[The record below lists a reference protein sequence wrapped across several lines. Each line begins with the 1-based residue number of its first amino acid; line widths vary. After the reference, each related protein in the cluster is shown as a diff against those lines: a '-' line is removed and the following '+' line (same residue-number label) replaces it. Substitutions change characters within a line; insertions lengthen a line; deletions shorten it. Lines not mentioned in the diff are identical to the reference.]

1 MLKDLIKIKKINK
14 NMKKFV
20 DTQIYFFENILMEIS
35 NKKSIKK
42 IDNKYMGISFSYA
55 IVGLNNY
62 NSRISNSRI
71 INSRNSESRNSESR
85 NSEKKEYKL
94 IKNNNILFNLDKL
107 KIDKN
112 KKNVNNINE

>member
-1 MLKDLIKIKKINK
+1 MMLKDLIKIKKINK

-42 IDNKYMGISFSYA
+42 IDNKYMGISFSYG

-62 NSRISNSRI
+62 NNRISNSRI
-71 INSRNSESRNSESR
+71 SKRG
-85 NSEKKEYKL
+85 EYKL
-94 IKNNNILFNLDKL
+94 IKNNNILFDLDKL
-107 KIDKN
+107 KIDKNKN

>member
-42 IDNKYMGISFSYA
+42 IDNKYMGISFSYG

-62 NSRISNSRI
+62 NNRISNSRI
-71 INSRNSESRNSESR
+71 SKRG
-85 NSEKKEYKL
+85 EYKL
-94 IKNNNILFNLDKL
+94 IKNNNILFDLDKL
-107 KIDKN
+107 KIDKNKN

>member
-35 NKKSIKK
+35 NKKSKKK
-42 IDNKYMGISFSYA
+42 IDNKYMGISFSYG
-55 IVGLNNY
+55 IIGLNNY
-62 NSRISNSRI
+62 NNRISNSRI
-71 INSRNSESRNSESR
+71 SKRG
-85 NSEKKEYKL
+85 KYKL
-94 IKNNNILFNLDKL
+94 IKNNNILFDLDKL

-112 KKNVNNINE
+112 KIKKNVNNINE

>member
-20 DTQIYFFENILMEIS
+20 DSQIYFFENILMEIS
-35 NKKSIKK
+35 NKKSIKR
-42 IDNKYMGISFSYA
+42 IDNKYMGISFSYG

-62 NSRISNSRI
+62 NNIISNSRI
-71 INSRNSESRNSESR
+71 SKRG
-85 NSEKKEYKL
+85 EYKL
-94 IKNNNILFNLDKL
+94 IKNNNILFDLDKL

-112 KKNVNNINE
+112 KNKKNVNNITDG

>member
-1 MLKDLIKIKKINK
+1 MMLKDLIKIKKINK

-20 DTQIYFFENILMEIS
+20 DSQIYFFENILMEIS

-42 IDNKYMGISFSYA
+42 IDNKYMGISFSYG

-62 NSRISNSRI
+62 NNRISNSRI
-71 INSRNSESRNSESR
+71 SKRG
-85 NSEKKEYKL
+85 EYKL
-94 IKNNNILFNLDKL
+94 IKNNNILFDLDKL
-107 KIDKN
+107 KIDKNKN

>member
-1 MLKDLIKIKKINK
+1 MMLKNLIKIKKINK

-42 IDNKYMGISFSYA
+42 IDNKYMGISFSYG

-62 NSRISNSRI
+62 NNRISNSRI
-71 INSRNSESRNSESR
+71 SKRG
-85 NSEKKEYKL
+85 EYKL
-94 IKNNNILFNLDKL
+94 IKNNNILFDLDKL
-107 KIDKN
+107 KIDKNKN

>member
-1 MLKDLIKIKKINK
+1 MLKNLIKIKKINK

-42 IDNKYMGISFSYA
+42 IDNKYMGISFSYG

-62 NSRISNSRI
+62 NNRISNSRI
-71 INSRNSESRNSESR
+71 SKRG
-85 NSEKKEYKL
+85 EYKL
-94 IKNNNILFNLDKL
+94 IKNNNILFDLDKL
-107 KIDKN
+107 KIDKNKN